1 MDADLLPPPKLFIA
15 ADAPIYMQVEYS
27 PGSWNISPQNK
38 ITGVDTIPPY
48 QLVFAKR
55 GSQTEHL
62 APNHSAPERELY
74 DSKKTSHKKTAKLSN
89 ITEKSLQP
97 APKVIIDISK
107 LDDNDLKDLYII
119 GVVDEQVYR
128 LSEGQRFGILVSGV
142 LNVKCSPELVRDANI
157 HDRVFWNHKKAQQN
171 WSTFPEFT
179 TGEIELNKEE
189 NGHAIGKILNYANST
204 AYARIFFEVFYNREN
219 YSRE

>member
-1 MDADLLPPPKLFIA
+1 MDDELLPPPKLFIA

-38 ITGVDTIPPY
+38 TTGVDTIPPY

-55 GSQTEHL
+55 RSQTEHL
-62 APNHSAPERELY
+62 APDRELY
-74 DSKKTSHKKTAKLSN
+74 NSKNTNHKKTARLSN

-107 LDDNDLKDLYII
+107 LAQDEVENLYII

-142 LNVKCSPELVRDANI
+142 LNVKCSPEKIRDANI
-157 HDRVFWNHKKAQQN
+157 HDLVYWNHQKAQQN

-179 TGEIELNKEE
+179 TGEIELSNPG
-189 NGHAIGKILNYANST
+189 NGHAIGRILNYANST
-204 AYARIFFEVFYNREN
+204 AYARIFFEVFYNKDN
-219 YSRE
+219 YSTKK

>member
-1 MDADLLPPPKLFIA
+1 MDEELLPPPKLFIA

-38 ITGVDTIPPY
+38 MTGVDTIPPY

-55 GSQTEHL
+55 GSQTEH
-62 APNHSAPERELY
+62 SAPDAELY
-74 DSKKTSHKKTAKLSN
+74 DSKNKNHKKTARLSN

-107 LDDNDLKDLYII
+107 LAQDEVKNLYII

-142 LNVKCSPELVRDANI
+142 LNVKCSPEEIRDANI
-157 HDRVFWNHKKAQQN
+157 HDLVFWNHKKASQN
-171 WSTFPEFT
+171 WSTFPEFQ
-179 TGEIELNKEE
+179 TGEIELSNPG
-189 NGHAIGKILNYANST
+189 NGHAIGRILNYANST
-204 AYARIFFEVFYNREN
+204 AYARIFFEVFYNKDN
-219 YSRE
+219 YSTKK